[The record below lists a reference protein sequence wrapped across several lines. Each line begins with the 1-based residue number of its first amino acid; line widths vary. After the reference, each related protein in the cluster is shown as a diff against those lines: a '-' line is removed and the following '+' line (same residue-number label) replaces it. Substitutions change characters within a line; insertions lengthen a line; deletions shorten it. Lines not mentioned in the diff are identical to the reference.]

1 LSLTVPCACAAIEIF
16 ERAGTEA
23 VDDRLLKYGA
33 KEHFFKAGLCHLAA
47 AVRSLLLQSSCVS
60 GGGGD

>member
-1 LSLTVPCACAAIEIF
+1 VCGVCWWLAAIEIF

-47 AVRSLLLQSSCVS
+47 AVYPPQSLRVGQTVWC
-60 GGGGD
+60 